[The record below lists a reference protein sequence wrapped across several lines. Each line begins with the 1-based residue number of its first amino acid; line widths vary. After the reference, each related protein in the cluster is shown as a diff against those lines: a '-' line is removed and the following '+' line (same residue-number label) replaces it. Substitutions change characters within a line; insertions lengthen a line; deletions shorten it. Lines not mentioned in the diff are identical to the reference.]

1 MTFELSPEL
10 VAAQARARTLAATE
24 VRPNAAAIDRDAA
37 IPEAVA
43 RAASAVLGSGDP
55 LALVVTI
62 EELAVASGAVALAAG
77 CPSPA
82 APPLGLA
89 GLRGAAM
96 VDDTPSAQLVLA
108 AVALGLGRAALESA
122 LDGLKQ
128 STANRGSHSDA
139 PHWVVADVATE
150 LDGARLLIYKAAR
163 SAGREHAEADIAMAR
178 LLASGAAA
186 RAVDAALRIAGRL
199 GYEPGAALERLA
211 RDVRAISV
219 LLGTEERLRAQA
231 AEGLLPQ

>member
-1 MTFELSPEL
+1 MTYELPPEL
-10 VAAQARARTLAATE
+10 IAAQAHARTLAAAE
-24 VRPNAAAIDRDAA
+24 VRPRAAPIDRDAT
-37 IPEAVA
+37 IPDAVA
-43 RAASAVLGSGDP
+43 REAGALVESGDP
-55 LALVVTI
+55 LALVVTV

-77 CPSPA
+77 CPAKA

-96 VDDTPSAQLVLA
+96 VDDSPRAQLVLA

-122 LDGLKQ
+122 LEGLKQ
-128 STANRGSHSDA
+128 ATTNRGTHSDA

-163 SAGREHAEADIAMAR
+163 SAGREHSEADTAMAR
-178 LLASGAAA
+178 LMASTAAA
-186 RAVDAALRIAGRL
+186 RAVDAALRIAGRQ
-199 GYEPGAALERLA
+199 GYEPGTVLERLA
-211 RDVRAISV
+211 RDVRSLSV